1 MNIYFVERENSESRN
16 EWDEIFVDVWNFTT
30 HEWIKVLKY
39 IEGTRVSVSRPN
51 EYCRQ
56 LVLKKRNIDYI
67 ENAFDIFFWPNSRN
81 DKYIFEPGYLN
92 FINGHG
98 KVRKLE
104 D

>member
-30 HEWIKVLKY
+30 REWVKVLKY
-39 IEGTRVSVSRPN
+39 IEGTRVSVAHPN

-56 LVLKKRNIDYI
+56 LVLRKKNIDDI

-92 FINGHG
+92 FISGHG
-98 KVRKLE
+98 KVCRLE